1 MRIHER
7 RTSMENIQYAFITK
21 DGVQHP
27 FNAQGAANV
36 FDATFELASSIM
48 HGDITVE
55 PDNVVAIMDIPG

>member
-1 MRIHER
+1 MK
-7 RTSMENIQYAFITK
+7 ENIQYAYITA

-48 HGDITVE
+48 HGDIKID
-55 PDNVVAIMDIPG
+55 PDTIVAIMDIPG